1 MQPIIFN
8 FPKYQNL
15 ANAIASNLQYQQG
28 KLETR
33 HYPEGESYVRLL
45 CDVKDREVIL
55 VCGLE
60 EVNHN
65 AMAIM
70 FFSAV
75 AKELGALRVGLIA
88 PYLGYMRQDKRFNEG
103 EAITS
108 NIFAK
113 FLSQQVDWLLTVDP
127 HLHRH
132 KTLEEIY
139 SIPCLTL
146 HATGLIADW
155 IKNNI
160 ENPLLIGPDSESQQ
174 WVEEVAKFADVPF
187 IILTKIRYGDENVKV
202 SIPEVEKY
210 KNHTPILIDDI
221 IATASTMIE
230 TINHLKN
237 AGMKDAVCI
246 GVHAIFA
253 GDAYQKLRATTSN
266 KIITCNTIEHFSNGI
281 DVSGLIVE
289 ALRKN
294 YTISTLK

>member
-1 MQPIIFN
+1 MTIIFS

-15 ANAIASNLQYQQG
+15 TNSITAKLQYQQG

-45 CDVKDREVIL
+45 CDVKNQEVIL
-55 VCGLE
+55 VCGLDDA
-60 EVNHN
+60 NQN

-70 FFSAV
+70 FFAAV
-75 AKELGALRVGLIA
+75 AKELGAKKVGLVA
-88 PYLGYMRQDKRFNEG
+88 PYLGYMRQDKRFKDG

-108 NIFAK
+108 NIFAG
-113 FLSQQVDWLLTVDP
+113 FLSKQVDWLLTIDP

-146 HATGLIADW
+146 HTTNLIANW
-155 IKNNI
+155 IKNNV

-174 WVEEVAKFADVPF
+174 WVEEVAKIADVPF
-187 IILTKIRYGDENVKV
+187 IILSKVRYGDEDVKV
-202 SIPEVEKY
+202 SIPQVKKY
-210 KNHTPILIDDI
+210 KTHTPILIDDI
-221 IATASTMIE
+221 IATAGTMIA

-237 AGMKDAVCI
+237 AGMQNPICI

-253 GDAYQKLRATTSN
+253 GDSYQKLKSTTSN
-266 KIITCNTIEHFSNGI
+266 KIITCNTIEHFSNQI
-281 DVSGLIVE
+281 DVSNLI
-289 ALRKN
+289 ANSLITN
-294 YTISTLK
+294 H